1 MQAAKGHLR
10 RKIME
15 KLFLTPDQITK
26 AWIGIGKKK
35 ADLEIGKMLLLGI
48 LAGTFIGLGAHADIV
63 IVQTMG
69 KNVDLGLAKFMGAA
83 VFPVGIM
90 LVVIAGAELF
100 TGNCLISLAVMDKK
114 TSLGKMLKNWSLVY
128 AGNLIGSVLLA
139 LLLVKSGLYAPEAMS
154 EKALAIAS
162 GKLSLT
168 FSQAVIRGIF
178 CNVLVVL
185 AVWMQ
190 AGAKDISGK
199 ILAMWF
205 PVMLFVL
212 SGFEHSV
219 ANMYFIP
226 LGKFLGA
233 NITWPQI
240 WMVNLI
246 PVTIGNIIGGA
257 ILIPGVYWYTYAYQ
271 KREIEPNRCG
281 KRVFHNNDC

>member
-1 MQAAKGHLR
+1 MG
-10 RKIME
+10 
-15 KLFLTPDQITK
+15 KLFLTPGEITK
-26 AWIGIGKKK
+26 AWIEIGKKK
-35 ADLEIGKMLLLGI
+35 ADLEIGKMLMLGI
-48 LAGTFIGLGAHADIV
+48 LAGMFIGLGAHADIV
-63 IVQTMG
+63 IIQTLG
-69 KNVDLGLAKFMGAA
+69 KNIDVGLAKFLGAA

-100 TGNCLISLAVMDKK
+100 TGNCLISLAVMDKRA
-114 TSLGKMLKNWSLVY
+114 TLDKMLKNWTVVY

-139 LLLVKSGLYAPEAMS
+139 LLLSKSGLYAPEAMS

-168 FSQAVIRGIF
+168 FTQAVIRGIF

-226 LGKFLGA
+226 LGKFLGLG
-233 NITWPQI
+233 ISWTQI
-240 WMVNLI
+240 WIANLV

-257 ILIPGVYWYTYAYQ
+257 ILIPMAYWYSYAYQ
-271 KREIEPNRCG
+271 KREMEPKRFG
-281 KRVFHNNDC
+281 KLVFHNNNS

>member
-1 MQAAKGHLR
+1 
-10 RKIME
+10 ME
-15 KLFLTPDQITK
+15 KLFLSPSEITQ

-35 ADLEIGKMLLLGI
+35 ADLEIEKMLVLGI
-48 LAGTFIGLGAHADIV
+48 LAGMFIGLGAHGDIV
-63 IVQTMG
+63 IVQTIG
-69 KNVDLGLAKFMGAA
+69 KNVDIGLAKFLGGA

-114 TSLGKMLKNWSLVY
+114 TSLGKMLKNWTVVY
-128 AGNLIGSVLLA
+128 AGNFIGSIILA
-139 LLLVKSGLYAPEAMS
+139 LLLTKSGLYASEAMS
-154 EKALAIAS
+154 EKALAIAGS
-162 GKLSLT
+162 KLSIT
-168 FSQAVIRGIF
+168 FTQAVIRGIF

-219 ANMYFIP
+219 ANMFFLP

-233 NITWPQI
+233 GITWSQI
-240 WMVNLI
+240 WTVNII

-257 ILIPGVYWYTYAYQ
+257 ILIPGLYCYVYVA
-271 KREIEPNRCG
+271 KAIKKSKE
-281 KRVFHNNDC
+281 VVA

>member
-1 MQAAKGHLR
+1 MG
-10 RKIME
+10 
-15 KLFLTPDQITK
+15 KLFLTPGEITK
-26 AWIGIGKKK
+26 AWIEIGKKK
-35 ADLEIGKMLLLGI
+35 ADLEIAKMLLLGI
-48 LAGTFIGLGAHADIV
+48 LAGIFIGLGAHADIV
-63 IVQTMG
+63 IVQTLG
-69 KNVDLGLAKFMGAA
+69 KNVDLGLATFMGAA

-100 TGNCLISLAVMDKK
+100 TGNCLISLAVMDKR
-114 TSLGKMLKNWSLVY
+114 TSLVKMLKNWSLVY
-128 AGNLIGSVLLA
+128 TGNFIGSVILA
-139 LLLVKSGLYAPEAMS
+139 YMLSKSGLYAPEAMS
-154 EKALAIAS
+154 EKALAVAS

-168 FSQAVIRGIF
+168 FTQAVIRGIF

-190 AGAKDISGK
+190 TGAKDISGK

-233 NITWPQI
+233 HITWPQI
-240 WMVNLI
+240 WMANLI

-257 ILIPGVYWYTYAYQ
+257 GIIPIAYWYSYAYQ
-271 KREIEPNRCG
+271 KREMEPKRFG
-281 KRVFHNNDC
+281 KLVFHNNNS

>member
-1 MQAAKGHLR
+1 
-10 RKIME
+10 ME
-15 KLFLTPDQITK
+15 KLFLTPGEITQ

-35 ADLEIGKMLLLGI
+35 ANLEIGKMLVLGI
-48 LAGTFIGLGAHADIV
+48 IAGMFIGLGAHADIV
-63 IVQTMG
+63 IVQTIG
-69 KNVDLGLAKFMGAA
+69 KNVDVGLAKFLGGA

-114 TSLGKMLKNWSLVY
+114 TTLGKMLRNWSVVY
-128 AGNLIGSVLLA
+128 AGNLIGSVFLA
-139 LLLVKSGLYAPEAMS
+139 YMLYKSGLYAPEAMS

-168 FSQAVIRGIF
+168 FAQAVIRGIF

-271 KREIEPNRCG
+271 KHEIEQKRFG
-281 KRVFHNNDC
+281 KACA